1 MYCNIVFM
9 IDIFVISKITQYRYY
24 VIAITDVRSLG
35 LSTKWRTLMIKKTM
49 KVRENTFRKLEDPF
63 ENGAAKKYVFYVKV
77 DDVAE
82 GIPMATNPR
91 DQKLTSGV
99 ATAIKESLLSND
111 GYFHLKNR
119 GIVLSAESVHY
130 NNKEKI
136 ATIIFSDEL
145 SHGNID
151 GGHTYKIVCEHKG
164 ENLEQYV
171 QFEVMTGVEDIIENL
186 AEARNTSVQ
195 VDAKSMAE
203 LAEKFDPIKEGL
215 EGMPF
220 FKRIAFKQNQI
231 SVDDETGKKNK
242 MIDARE
248 IVAIISMFN
257 ISLYDALHHP
267 TQAYSSKAKMLDMY
281 LKNPEEYREYV
292 NIMPDIFDLYDAV
305 EMEFADAY
313 NAGGGR
319 YGRKKYAG
327 YKDGK
332 IVAKSKFGLNKM
344 QYKVP
349 DGLLYPVVAAFR
361 SLLVKN
367 KVTGKYEWKNGVGP
381 IDVWDNNKEDLV
393 NKIMNF
399 AASIGDNPNAVG
411 KDSNI
416 WDLAYMTIMLTKF
429 VHDDNVYCKY
439 YEVFY
444 ILFHTGLRISEF
456 CGLTIKDIDLK
467 NRIINIDHQLQRIG
481 SMEYHIESTKTNA
494 GTRKLPM
501 TEDVF
506 RMFRAILEDRPTDFP
521 EIMVDGYVGF
531 LFRDKNGM
539 PEVALHWEHRLKNAV
554 NRYNSIFRVQLPKI
568 TPHIC
573 RHTYCS
579 NQAKAGM
586 NPKTLQY
593 LMGHSDIGVT
603 MNTYTHLSL
612 DDAKNEMIRMEELEQ
627 ARKEV
632 DKAEDKK
639 PMKQNMFKVV

>member
-267 TQAYSSKAKMLDMY
+267 IDVLGMKGKSRVINVPDDRKEFWKENIGILRNPVIRKFVLREDIKLEKKAGISALCEYSLLSDNAYPTYAVTKKKLKASGVKMEKQASVSEDIGCVVLELGYFIDFFGKGLQDPLSVALSLTREEQEERVKISVNEML
-281 LKNPEEYREYV
+281 EEYV
-292 NIMPDIFDLYDAV
+292 WS
-305 EMEFADAY
+305 
-313 NAGGGR
+313 
-319 YGRKKYAG
+319 
-327 YKDGK
+327 KD
-332 IVAKSKFGLNKM
+332 
-344 QYKVP
+344 
-349 DGLLYPVVAAFR
+349 
-361 SLLVKN
+361 
-367 KVTGKYEWKNGVGP
+367 
-381 IDVWDNNKEDLV
+381 
-393 NKIMNF
+393 
-399 AASIGDNPNAVG
+399 
-411 KDSNI
+411 
-416 WDLAYMTIMLTKF
+416 
-429 VHDDNVYCKY
+429 
-439 YEVFY
+439 
-444 ILFHTGLRISEF
+444 
-456 CGLTIKDIDLK
+456 
-467 NRIINIDHQLQRIG
+467 
-481 SMEYHIESTKTNA
+481 
-494 GTRKLPM
+494 
-501 TEDVF
+501 
-506 RMFRAILEDRPTDFP
+506 
-521 EIMVDGYVGF
+521 
-531 LFRDKNGM
+531 
-539 PEVALHWEHRLKNAV
+539 
-554 NRYNSIFRVQLPKI
+554 
-568 TPHIC
+568 
-573 RHTYCS
+573 
-579 NQAKAGM
+579 
-586 NPKTLQY
+586 
-593 LMGHSDIGVT
+593 
-603 MNTYTHLSL
+603 
-612 DDAKNEMIRMEELEQ
+612 
-627 ARKEV
+627 
-632 DKAEDKK
+632 
-639 PMKQNMFKVV
+639 

>member
-1 MYCNIVFM
+1 
-9 IDIFVISKITQYRYY
+9 
-24 VIAITDVRSLG
+24 
-35 LSTKWRTLMIKKTM
+35 MIKKTM

-349 DGLLYPVVAAFR
+349 DMKDNRG
-361 SLLVKN
+361 N
-367 KVTGKYEWKNGVGP
+367 KMKDYILRQRLAEYDAKL
-381 IDVWDNNKEDLV
+381 DLV
-393 NKIMNF
+393 YRNF
-399 AASIGDNPNAVG
+399 SEYVHLAEKAFYSSVTTSSSEQYDIEFSVGLPLKEKANPV
-411 KDSNI
+411 
-416 WDLAYMTIMLTKF
+416 LL
-429 VHDDNVYCKY
+429 
-439 YEVFY
+439 
-444 ILFHTGLRISEF
+444 
-456 CGLTIKDIDLK
+456 
-467 NRIINIDHQLQRIG
+467 
-481 SMEYHIESTKTNA
+481 
-494 GTRKLPM
+494 
-501 TEDVF
+501 
-506 RMFRAILEDRPTDFP
+506 
-521 EIMVDGYVGF
+521 
-531 LFRDKNGM
+531 
-539 PEVALHWEHRLKNAV
+539 EVANAFVYYVKLQNNLV
-554 NRYNSIFRVQLPKI
+554 NQIVIS
-568 TPHIC
+568 
-573 RHTYCS
+573 
-579 NQAKAGM
+579 KAGW
-586 NPKTLQY
+586 
-593 LMGHSDIGVT
+593 
-603 MNTYTHLSL
+603 
-612 DDAKNEMIRMEELEQ
+612 
-627 ARKEV
+627 
-632 DKAEDKK
+632 
-639 PMKQNMFKVV
+639 

>member
-332 IVAKSKFGLNKM
+332 IVAKSKFGLGSIDIAAAVRSILFVE
-344 QYKVP
+344 KVEKEKEQDIRVVYQQKDSLAKKENP
-349 DGLLYPVVAAFR
+349 VAFSLGEEGLKWLGEYDI
-361 SLLVKN
+361 S
-367 KVTGKYEWKNGVGP
+367 
-381 IDVWDNNKEDLV
+381 IEDLL
-393 NKIMNF
+393 M
-399 AASIGDNPNAVG
+399 G
-411 KDSNI
+411 KAGTKKETKLEKAQKLI
-416 WDLAYMTIMLTKF
+416 LELLTK
-429 VHDDNVYCKY
+429 
-439 YEVFY
+439 
-444 ILFHTGLRISEF
+444 
-456 CGLTIKDIDLK
+456 
-467 NRIINIDHQLQRIG
+467 
-481 SMEYHIESTKTNA
+481 
-494 GTRKLPM
+494 RKVMCL
-501 TEDVF
+501 
-506 RMFRAILEDRPTDFP
+506 
-521 EIMVDGYVGF
+521 
-531 LFRDKNGM
+531 
-539 PEVALHWEHRLKNAV
+539 
-554 NRYNSIFRVQLPKI
+554 
-568 TPHIC
+568 
-573 RHTYCS
+573 
-579 NQAKAGM
+579 
-586 NPKTLQY
+586 
-593 LMGHSDIGVT
+593 
-603 MNTYTHLSL
+603 
-612 DDAKNEMIRMEELEQ
+612 EELEAELLAYGISSRTGRD
-627 ARKEV
+627 ARKQLENRLSYDWCQGRKTV
-632 DKAEDKK
+632 ALITE
-639 PMKQNMFKVV
+639 

>member
-1 MYCNIVFM
+1 M

-257 ISLYDALHHP
+257 ISLYDAL
-267 TQAYSSKAKMLDMY
+267 K
-281 LKNPEEYREYV
+281 
-292 NIMPDIFDLYDAV
+292 
-305 EMEFADAY
+305 
-313 NAGGGR
+313 
-319 YGRKKYAG
+319 
-327 YKDGK
+327 
-332 IVAKSKFGLNKM
+332 
-344 QYKVP
+344 
-349 DGLLYPVVAAFR
+349 
-361 SLLVKN
+361 
-367 KVTGKYEWKNGVGP
+367 
-381 IDVWDNNKEDLV
+381 
-393 NKIMNF
+393 
-399 AASIGDNPNAVG
+399 
-411 KDSNI
+411 
-416 WDLAYMTIMLTKF
+416 
-429 VHDDNVYCKY
+429 
-439 YEVFY
+439 
-444 ILFHTGLRISEF
+444 ILFVCHG
-456 CGLTIKDIDLK
+456 
-467 NRIINIDHQLQRIG
+467 N
-481 SMEYHIESTKTNA
+481 
-494 GTRKLPM
+494 
-501 TEDVF
+501 V
-506 RMFRAILEDRPTDFP
+506 
-521 EIMVDGYVGF
+521 
-531 LFRDKNGM
+531 
-539 PEVALHWEHRLKNAV
+539 
-554 NRYNSIFRVQLPKI
+554 
-568 TPHIC
+568 
-573 RHTYCS
+573 
-579 NQAKAGM
+579 
-586 NPKTLQY
+586 
-593 LMGHSDIGVT
+593 
-603 MNTYTHLSL
+603 
-612 DDAKNEMIRMEELEQ
+612 
-627 ARKEV
+627 
-632 DKAEDKK
+632 
-639 PMKQNMFKVV
+639 

>member
-1 MYCNIVFM
+1 
-9 IDIFVISKITQYRYY
+9 
-24 VIAITDVRSLG
+24 
-35 LSTKWRTLMIKKTM
+35 MIKKTM
-49 KVRENTFRKLEDPF
+49 RVQENTFRKLDDPF

-91 DQKLTSGV
+91 DQKLTSSV

-130 NNKEKI
+130 NNKEKT
-136 ATIIFSDEL
+136 ATITFSDEL

-171 QFEVMTGVEDIIENL
+171 QFEVMTGVEDIIESL

-231 SVDDETGKKNK
+231 
-242 MIDARE
+242 DARE
-248 IVAIISMFN
+248 IVAIINMFN
-257 ISLYDALHHP
+257 ITAYDALHHP

-281 LKNPEEYREYV
+281 LKNPEEYRAYV
-292 NIMPDIFDLYDAV
+292 NVMPDLFDLYDAI

-327 YKDGK
+327 YKEGK
-332 IVAKSKFGLNKM
+332 TVAKSKFGLNEM

-349 DGLLYPVVAAFR
+349 DGLLYPTVAAFR
-361 SLLVKN
+361 SLLVMN
-367 KVTGKYEWKNGVGP
+367 ESTGKYEWKNGVGP
-381 IDVWDNNKEDLV
+381 IKVWDNCKVDLA

-416 WDLAYMTIMLTKF
+416 WDLAYMTIMLR
-429 VHDDNVYCKY
+429 N
-439 YEVFY
+439 
-444 ILFHTGLRISEF
+444 
-456 CGLTIKDIDLK
+456 
-467 NRIINIDHQLQRIG
+467 
-481 SMEYHIESTKTNA
+481 
-494 GTRKLPM
+494 
-501 TEDVF
+501 
-506 RMFRAILEDRPTDFP
+506 
-521 EIMVDGYVGF
+521 
-531 LFRDKNGM
+531 
-539 PEVALHWEHRLKNAV
+539 
-554 NRYNSIFRVQLPKI
+554 
-568 TPHIC
+568 
-573 RHTYCS
+573 
-579 NQAKAGM
+579 
-586 NPKTLQY
+586 
-593 LMGHSDIGVT
+593 
-603 MNTYTHLSL
+603 
-612 DDAKNEMIRMEELEQ
+612 
-627 ARKEV
+627 
-632 DKAEDKK
+632 
-639 PMKQNMFKVV
+639 MK